1 MKVLLLED
9 VKGQGKKGELVKV
22 SDGYAKN
29 YLIPRKLAKEAT
41 DAVMRELKA
50 KEESRQHK
58 IEVERAEA
66 KALAD
71 KVASLAVV
79 IRQQSGAG
87 GKFYG
92 SVTAK
97 EISEELKK
105 QFDIELDKRKIIVAE
120 PIKTFGKYELDV
132 KYYQDITGKLNLIVT
147 EKE

>member
-9 VKGQGKKGELVKV
+9 VKGQGKKGELIKV

-41 DAVMRELKA
+41 DAVMNELKA

-58 IEVERAEA
+58 LAVERAEA
-66 KALAD
+66 QALAD
-71 KVASLAVV
+71 KVSALSVV
-79 IRQQSGAG
+79 IRQQAGAG
-87 GKFYG
+87 DKFYG

-97 EISEELKK
+97 EIAEELKNK
-105 QFDIELDKRKIIVAE
+105 HGIEIDKRKIQVTE
-120 PIKTFGKYELDV
+120 PIKAFGKYELTV
-132 KYYQDITGKLNLIVT
+132 KYHQDVTGKLNLIVT

>member
-9 VKGQGKKGELVKV
+9 VKDQGKKGEIIKV

-41 DAVMRELKA
+41 DAVMNELKA
-50 KEESRQHK
+50 KEASRLHK

-66 KALAD
+66 KTLSE
-71 KVASLAVV
+71 KVASKSLV
-79 IRQQSGAG
+79 IRQQAGAG

-105 QFDIELDKRKIIVAE
+105 QFDIDLDKRKINVPE

-132 KYYQDITGKLNLIVT
+132 KYYPDVTGKIYLIVT

>member
-9 VKGQGKKGELVKV
+9 VKGQGKKGEIVKV

-41 DAVMRELKA
+41 DAVLNEIKA
-50 KEESRQHK
+50 KEESRLHK
-58 IEVERAEA
+58 IAAERAEA
-66 KALAD
+66 KALAE
-71 KVASLAVV
+71 KISALNIV
-79 IRQQSGAG
+79 IRQQAGAG

-97 EISEELKK
+97 EISEELKARYG
-105 QFDIELDKRKIIVAE
+105 IELDKRKIQVNE
-120 PIKTFGKYELDV
+120 PIKTFGKYELTV
-132 KYYQDITGKLNLIVT
+132 KYYPDVTGVLNLIVT

>member
-9 VKGQGKKGELVKV
+9 VKGQGKKGEIVKV

-41 DAVMRELKA
+41 DSVLRELQA
-50 KEESRQHK
+50 KEDSRLHK
-58 IEVERAEA
+58 IAVEREAA

-71 KVASLAVV
+71 RIEALTVV

-97 EISEELKK
+97 EVSDELKK
-105 QFDIELDKRKIIVAE
+105 QHGIEIDKRMIRLAE
-120 PIKTFGKYELDV
+120 PIKTYGKYELDV
-132 KYYQDITGKLNLIVT
+132 KYYQDVTGKLNLIVT

>member
-29 YLIPRKLAKEAT
+29 FLIPRKLAKEAT
-41 DAVMRELKA
+41 DAVMNELKA

-58 IEVERAEA
+58 LAVERAEA
-66 KALAD
+66 QALAD
-71 KVASLAVV
+71 KIAALNVV
-79 IRQQSGAG
+79 IRQQAG
-87 GKFYG
+87 NGDKFYG

-97 EISEELKK
+97 EISEELKNK
-105 QFDIELDKRKIIVAE
+105 HGIELDKRKIQIAD
-120 PIKTFGKYELDV
+120 PIKSFGKYELTV

>member
-71 KVASLAVV
+71 KIASLAVV

>member
-29 YLIPRKLAKEAT
+29 YLIPRNLAKEAT

-105 QFDIELDKRKIIVAE
+105 QFNIELDKRKIIVAE

>member
-9 VKGQGKKGELVKV
+9 VKGQGKKGEIVKV

-41 DAVMRELKA
+41 DSVM
-50 KEESRQHK
+50 KEDSRLHK
-58 IEVERAEA
+58 IAVEREAA

-71 KVASLAVV
+71 RIEALTVV

-97 EISEELKK
+97 EVSDELKK
-105 QFDIELDKRKIIVAE
+105 QHGIEIDKRMIRLAE
-120 PIKTFGKYELDV
+120 PIKTYGKYELDV
-132 KYYQDITGKLNLIVT
+132 KYYQDVTGKLNLIVT

>member
-9 VKGQGKKGELVKV
+9 VKGQGKKGEIVKV

-41 DAVMRELKA
+41 DAVMNELKA
-50 KEESRQHK
+50 KEESRLHK
-58 IEVERAEA
+58 IAVEREAA
-66 KALAD
+66 KALAE
-71 KVASLAVV
+71 KIEALSVV
-79 IRQQSGAG
+79 IRQQSGSG

-97 EISEELKK
+97 EVSDELKK
-105 QFDIELDKRKIIVAE
+105 QHGIDLDKRMIRLAE
-120 PIKTFGKYELDV
+120 PIKTYGKYELDV
-132 KYYQDITGKLNLIVT
+132 KYYQDVTGKLNLIVT

>member
-9 VKGQGKKGELVKV
+9 VKGQGKKGEIVKV

-29 YLIPRKLAKEAT
+29 YLIPRKLAKEVT
-41 DAVMRELKA
+41 DAVMKELQA
-50 KEESRQHK
+50 KEESRLHK
-58 IEVERAEA
+58 IAVERAAA
-66 KALAD
+66 KALAE
-71 KVASLAVV
+71 KVSSVTVV

-97 EISEELKK
+97 EVAEALKK
-105 QFDIELDKRKIIVAE
+105 QHDIDVDKRMIKLAE
-120 PIKTFGKYELDV
+120 PIKTFGKYELEV
-132 KYYQDITGKLNLIVT
+132 KYYQDVSGSLNLIVT

>member
-9 VKGQGKKGELVKV
+9 VKGQGKKGEIVKV

-41 DAVMRELKA
+41 DAVMNELKA
-50 KEESRQHK
+50 KEESRLHK
-58 IEVERAEA
+58 IAVERAEA
-66 KALAD
+66 RALAD
-71 KVASLAVV
+71 RIGAMNVV
-79 IRQQSGAG
+79 IRQQAGAG

-105 QFDIELDKRKIIVAE
+105 QYGIELDKRKIQVPE

-132 KYYQDITGKLNLIVT
+132 KYYQDVTGKINLIVT

>member
-9 VKGQGKKGELVKV
+9 VKGQGKKGDIVKV

-29 YLIPRKLAKEAT
+29 YLIPRKLAREAT
-41 DAVMRELKA
+41 DSVMKELQA
-50 KEESRQHK
+50 KEESRLHK

-71 KVASLAVV
+71 KIGSLTVV
-79 IRQQSGAG
+79 ISQQAGAG

-97 EISEELKK
+97 EVSEELKK
-105 QFDIELDKRKIIVAE
+105 QHDIDLDKRKITVAE
-120 PIKTFGKYELDV
+120 PIKAFGRYELDV
-132 KYYQDITGKLNLIVT
+132 KYYQDVTGKINLIVT

>member
-9 VKGQGKKGELVKV
+9 VKGQGKKGDLVKV

-29 YLIPRKLAKEAT
+29 YLIPRNLAKEAT

-105 QFDIELDKRKIIVAE
+105 QFNIELDKRKIIVAE

>member
-9 VKGQGKKGELVKV
+9 VKGQGKKGDIVKV

-29 YLIPRKLAKEAT
+29 YLIPRKLAREVT
-41 DAVMRELKA
+41 DALLKELKA
-50 KEESRQHK
+50 KEESRLHK

-66 KALAD
+66 KALAE
-71 KVASLAVV
+71 KIGSLNVV
-79 IRQQSGAG
+79 IRQQAGAG

-97 EISEELKK
+97 EVSEELKK
-105 QFDIELDKRKIIVAE
+105 QYGIELDKRKITVAE
-120 PIKTFGKYELDV
+120 PIKTFGRYELDV
-132 KYYQDITGKLNLIVT
+132 KYYPDVNGKINLIVT

>member
-1 MKVLLLED
+1 MKVLLLQD
-9 VKGQGKKGELVKV
+9 VKGQGKKGELIKV

-41 DAVMRELKA
+41 DAVLNELKA

-58 IEVERAEA
+58 IAVERAEA
-66 KALAD
+66 QALAD
-71 KVASLAVV
+71 KIAAINIV
-79 IRQQSGAG
+79 IRQQAGAG

-97 EISEELKK
+97 EISEELKTK
-105 QFDIELDKRKIIVAE
+105 HGIDLDKRKIIVNE
-120 PIKTFGKYELDV
+120 PIKTFGKYELTV
-132 KYYQDITGKLNLIVT
+132 KYYPDITGILNLIVT

>member
-9 VKGQGKKGELVKV
+9 VKGQGKKGEIVKV

-41 DAVMRELKA
+41 DAVMNELKA
-50 KEESRQHK
+50 KEESRLHK
-58 IEVERAEA
+58 IAVERAEA
-66 KALAD
+66 QALAD
-71 KVASLAVV
+71 RIGAMNVV
-79 IRQQSGAG
+79 IRQQAGAG

-105 QFDIELDKRKIIVAE
+105 QYGIELDKRKIQVPE

-132 KYYQDITGKLNLIVT
+132 KYYQDVTGKINLIVT

>member
-9 VKGQGKKGELVKV
+9 VKGQGKKGDIVKV

-29 YLIPRKLAKEAT
+29 YLIPRKLAREAT
-41 DAVMRELKA
+41 DSVMKELQA
-50 KEESRQHK
+50 KEESRLHK

-71 KVASLAVV
+71 KIGSLTVV
-79 IRQQSGAG
+79 IRQQAGAG

-97 EISEELKK
+97 EVSEELKK
-105 QFDIELDKRKIIVAE
+105 QHDIDLDKRRIIVAE
-120 PIKTFGKYELDV
+120 PIKAFGRYELDV
-132 KYYQDITGKLNLIVT
+132 KYYQDVTGKINLIVT

>member
-9 VKGQGKKGELVKV
+9 VKGQGKKGDIVKV

-29 YLIPRKLAKEAT
+29 YLIPRKLAREAT
-41 DAVMRELKA
+41 DSVMKELQA
-50 KEESRQHK
+50 KEESRLHK

-71 KVASLAVV
+71 KIGSLTVV
-79 IRQQSGAG
+79 IRQQAGAG

-97 EISEELKK
+97 EVSEELKK
-105 QFDIELDKRKIIVAE
+105 QALSKMDQAASAVIDK
-120 PIKTFGKYELDV
+120 L
-132 KYYQDITGKLNLIVT
+132 L
-147 EKE
+147 